1 MRNVVTMV
9 LMATLATLVACTGGK
24 TDSSVDSGVVAD
36 SGE

>member
-24 TDSSVDSGVVAD
+24 TDSSADSGVVAD